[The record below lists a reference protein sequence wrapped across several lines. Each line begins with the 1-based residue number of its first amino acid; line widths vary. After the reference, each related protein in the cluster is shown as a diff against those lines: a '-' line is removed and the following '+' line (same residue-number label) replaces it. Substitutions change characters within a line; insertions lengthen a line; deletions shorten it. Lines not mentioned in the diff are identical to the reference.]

1 MPLSLQGSL
10 NWLTRTKSF
19 RRLTKWAFVQCDAS
33 GNGKLTKTE
42 LYGGILLV
50 HLQLA
55 KYAGAAACYPPSK
68 IVIDQLFD
76 ASDDDKSGYIDEDE
90 FIKIMVICCAQIA
103 SRIIVYFAILVL
115 LANVLAEYIITGL
128 ANLDEYMGW
137 NVAKGKGGMV
147 SGFFAVVESFL
158 TFGEL
163 AQNTLSLLLF
173 FVVVPMIFD
182 YIDNSSNE
190 AAKCTVTLRGVVA
203 AGATTTATNTTT
215 ITTKADAKATKE
227 K

>member
-19 RRLTKWAFVQCDAS
+19 RRLTKWAFVQCDVS

-42 LYGGILLV
+42 MYSGILLV
-50 HLQLA
+50 HLELA
-55 KYAGAAACYPPSK
+55 KYAGAAACYPPTK
-68 IVIDQLFD
+68 AVIDQLFD
-76 ASDDDKSGYIDEDE
+76 ASDDDTSGFIDEDE

-103 SRIIVYFAILVL
+103 SRIVVYFAILVF
-115 LANVLAEYIITGL
+115 LANVLAKYIIIGL
-128 ANLDEYMGW
+128 FNLDEYMGW

-147 SGFFAVVESFL
+147 SGFFAVVETFL

-163 AQNTLSLLLF
+163 AESTLSLLLF

-182 YIDNSSNE
+182 YIDNSSN
-190 AAKCTVTLRGVVA
+190 AVAKCTCVQRGVVA
-203 AGATTTATNTTT
+203 AGTTGTTATAT
-215 ITTKADAKATKE
+215 TTKADAKATKE
-227 K
+227 S

>member
-19 RRLTKWAFVQCDAS
+19 RRLTKWAFVQCDNS
-33 GNGKLTKTE
+33 GNGHLTKTE

-68 IVIDQLFD
+68 AVIDKLFE
-76 ASDDDKSGYIDEDE
+76 ASDEDNSGYIDEDE
-90 FIKIMVICCAQIA
+90 FSKIMVICCAQIA
-103 SRIIVYFAILVL
+103 SRIVVYFAILVL
-115 LANVLAEYIITGL
+115 FANLLAEYMILGL
-128 ANLDEYMGW
+128 ISLDEYLGW
-137 NVAKGKGGMV
+137 NVAKGEKSMV
-147 SGFFAVVESFL
+147 SGFFAMIETFL

-163 AQNTLSLLLF
+163 AQSTLSLLLF

-190 AAKCTVTLRGVVA
+190 AAKTTHAPFKGAGGTVGS
-203 AGATTTATNTTT
+203 TTAGGGTKAE
-215 ITTKADAKATKE
+215 TTKEEKAR
-227 K
+227 